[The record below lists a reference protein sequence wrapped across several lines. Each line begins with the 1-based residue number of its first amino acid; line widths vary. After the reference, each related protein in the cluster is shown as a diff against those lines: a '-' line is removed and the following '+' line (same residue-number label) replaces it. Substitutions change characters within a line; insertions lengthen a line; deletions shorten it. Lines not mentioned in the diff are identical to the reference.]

1 MDSLTTARFLGRLLA
16 LAFTGRFLRRLL
28 ALAFTGRFLRRLLAL
43 AFTGR
48 FLRRLLAL
56 AGRLLRLRFFGFRG
70 VLDVAH
76 KYHLLPL
83 RS

>member
-16 LAFTGRFLRRLL
+16 LAGRFLGRLL
-28 ALAFTGRFLRRLLAL
+28 ALGRFLGRLL
-43 AFTGR
+43 T
-48 FLRRLLAL
+48 L
-56 AGRLLRLRFFGFRG
+56 AGRLLRLRLFGFRG
-70 VLDVAH
+70 VLNVGH